1 MVSDSHAFIDIK
13 YTDWRAEDAQILS
26 FLWNSM
32 DPWISSTL
40 DFIDF
45 AKLVWEQTQE
55 LYSSV
60 SNLCPIYQLHQ
71 SYFSIQ

>member
-32 DPWISSTL
+32 DPRISSTL
-40 DFIDF
+40 DFIHF
-45 AKLVWEQTQE
+45 AKLVWEQTR
-55 LYSSV
+55 V
-60 SNLCPIYQLHQ
+60 I
-71 SYFSIQ
+71 F